1 MQIIAHLFDSL
12 GLKAVMNKETLGTKK
27 LQGDELQWC
36 TDGRSGIFGG
46 MVGQLPKE
54 DVVDLLGQ
62 LPDIK
67 GFLYESPT
75 SPIQQFGHIPIDTV
89 AAGQQNL

>member
-12 GLKAVMNKETLGTKK
+12 GLKTVNNIETLRTKK
-27 LQGDELQWC
+27 LQGDELQRS
-36 TDGRSGIFGG
+36 TGGRSGMFGG
-46 MVGQLPKE
+46 RLGQLNKE
-54 DVVDLLGQ
+54 DVVDFLGQ

-67 GFLYESPT
+67 RFLYESPA